1 MIVVNLWLSWS
12 SYIHIFDIV
21 VCAPLHSK
29 ELVILCT
36 RYAFKRVG
44 HSVHSVCLWSL
55 EVMKSVVP
63 LRTEVMKSFVALRTE
78 HFRLYTIASWHS
90 TVLLHSPSCSQKSR
104 RSRDLLRIGEVQVQQ
119 HTKIMILLWPSDKQ
133 RSCLCS
139 GLLTSWRL
147 GVLKSWRPL
156 QTG

>member
-1 MIVVNLWLSWS
+1 MIVVKLWLSWS

-21 VCAPLHSK
+21 VCAPLNSK

-55 EVMKSVVP
+55 EVMKSFVP
-63 LRTEVMKSFVALRTE
+63 LRTEVMKSFVPLRTE

-119 HTKIMILLWPSDKQ
+119 HKNKQLFFYELPENKDRVCLLGFWPVDA
-133 RSCLCS
+133 
-139 GLLTSWRL
+139 L
-147 GVLKSWRPL
+147 GFWSL
-156 QTG
+156 